1 MKRGP
6 VVSNASP
13 LIGLERIGQLSLL
26 PQIFSSVVIPTA
38 VADEVFATARV
49 PDWIE
54 VNALQQV
61 ISAQV
66 LQYALGR
73 GESEAI
79 SLAVEVG
86 ARLLIID
93 DRPARRLAQALHL
106 PVIGTLRI
114 LLLAKS
120 SGLVQVVRPSL
131 DALVHHGF
139 RISPGLY
146 KQVLNDAGEVL

>member
-61 ISAQV
+61 ISVRFCNMHSVEVKAKQSV
-66 LQYALGR
+66 LQLRLVR
-73 GESEAI
+73 G
-79 SLAVEVG
+79 
-86 ARLLIID
+86 
-93 DRPARRLAQALHL
+93 
-106 PVIGTLRI
+106 
-114 LLLAKS
+114 
-120 SGLVQVVRPSL
+120 
-131 DALVHHGF
+131 F
-139 RISPGLY
+139 
-146 KQVLNDAGEVL
+146 